1 MSESLP
7 RPSFTGLAV
16 HRDFAFRY
24 SFLLPEGWQRVP
36 IEDEAGTGYFH
47 APEPVDPLTGL
58 SAQARDLGVTVTA
71 DDLAALEAGFLSGL
85 RKLPRARI
93 ESREAEAI
101 GDLMTMEA
109 RLTYRAEGATRKC
122 WVRLLYRGSTQVRLV
137 AQGATIERFNHWLPM
152 FYEAIRTFR
161 FGDWWADVVGEPWR
175 ERPFEEGSVR

>member
-1 MSESLP
+1 VSESVS

-16 HRDFAFRY
+16 HRDFTFRY
-24 SFLLPEGWQRVP
+24 SFLLPEGWQRLA
-36 IEDEAGTGYFH
+36 IEDEAGTGFLY
-47 APEPVDPLTGL
+47 APDPNDPVTGL
-58 SAQARDLGVTVTA
+58 SAQARDLGMAVTA

-101 GDLMTMEA
+101 GDLITMEA
-109 RLTYRAEGATRKC
+109 RHTYRAEGATRKR

-137 AQGATIERFNHWLPM
+137 AQGATIARFNYWLPM

-175 ERPFEEGSVR
+175 ERPFEEGSIR